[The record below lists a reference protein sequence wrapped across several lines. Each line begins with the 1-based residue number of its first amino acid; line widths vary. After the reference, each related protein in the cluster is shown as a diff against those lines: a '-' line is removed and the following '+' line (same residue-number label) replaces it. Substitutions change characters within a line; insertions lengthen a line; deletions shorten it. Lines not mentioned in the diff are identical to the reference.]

1 MRQTLMLNQQRLDTA
16 EAFYDEMEENC
27 ETMKEFNRE
36 VKDLHLDV

>member
-1 MRQTLMLNQQRLDTA
+1 MLNQQRLDT
-16 EAFYDEMEENC
+16 EAFYDEMEENF